1 MINFFHSLSNEA
13 IGLSIMFFGLLF
25 STAIPLFI
33 RWKFDLNPNEHLA
46 KGAEEGFKLFT
57 SITLLLIAFS
67 LVRVQGDHRNVEDLV
82 SREAALMFKLNRSLA
97 AFGGAHAIEL
107 QGDLKGYAN
116 AVVEDEWPLM
126 AKNQRS
132 EDASNVL
139 TDLTQGIRL
148 LDPKN
153 PVQQMARAE
162 IVTTLNQLSDVREAR
177 LSAARLT
184 LPSYLW
190 EALTVSVTLLII
202 FGWLQNP
209 LPKMVAYVGGV
220 TIGVALLLTLLIAL
234 EGLFVGESQV
244 QPEAII
250 HILPSL
256 GG

>member
-1 MINFFHSLSNEA
+1 MINYLHTLPNVV
-13 IGLSIMFFGLLF
+13 IGLSIMCVGLLL
-25 STAIPLFI
+25 STAIPFYI
-33 RWKFDLNPNEHLA
+33 RWKYKLNPDEHLA

-97 AFGGAHAIEL
+97 AFGGANAAEL
-107 QGDLKGYAN
+107 QGDLKSYAN
-116 AVVEDEWPLM
+116 AVVDDEWPLM
-126 AKNQRS
+126 AKNERS
-132 EDASNVL
+132 EEASNYL

-148 LDPKN
+148 LDPRN

-162 IVTTLNQLSDVREAR
+162 VVTTLSQLSDVREAR
-177 LSAARLT
+177 LSAARLQ
-184 LPSYLW
+184 LPNYLW
-190 EALTVSVTLLII
+190 DALAISVALLIV

-220 TIGVALLLTLLIAL
+220 TIGVSVLFTLVIAL
-234 EGLFVGESQV
+234 EGLFVGESKV
-244 QPEAII
+244 TPEAIV

-256 GG
+256 GL

>member
-1 MINFFHSLSNEA
+1 MINYLHTLPNIV
-13 IGLSIMFFGLLF
+13 IGLSIMSIGLLL
-25 STAIPLFI
+25 STAIPCYI
-33 RWKFDLNPNEHLA
+33 RWKYNLNPDEHLA

-82 SREAALMFKLNRSLA
+82 SREAALIFKLNRSLA
-97 AFGGAHAIEL
+97 AFGGPFAIEL
-107 QGDLKGYAN
+107 QTDLKDYAN
-116 AVVEDEWPLM
+116 AVVDDEWPLM
-126 AKNQRS
+126 AKNERS
-132 EDASNVL
+132 NQASNVL

-153 PVQQMARAE
+153 SVQQMARAE

-177 LSAARLT
+177 LSAARLK
-184 LPSYLW
+184 LPPYLW
-190 EALTVSVTLLII
+190 DALTVSVILLII

-220 TIGVALLLTLLIAL
+220 TIGVSILFTLVFAL

-244 QPEAII
+244 TPAAIV

-256 GG
+256 GP

>member
-1 MINFFHSLSNEA
+1 MIDFLHSLPNVV
-13 IGLSIMFFGLLF
+13 IGLLLMIVGLTL
-25 STAIPLFI
+25 STAIPLYI
-33 RWKFDLNPNEHLA
+33 RWKYNINPNEHLA

-82 SREAALMFKLNRSLA
+82 SRESALIFKLNRSLA
-97 AFGGAHAIEL
+97 AFNGGHSAEL
-107 QGDLKGYAN
+107 QGDLKDYASSI
-116 AVVEDEWPLM
+116 VSDEWPLM
-126 AKNQRS
+126 AKGERS
-132 EDASNVL
+132 EETSNLLV
-139 TDLTQGIRL
+139 DITQGVRL
-148 LDPKN
+148 LDPKT

-177 LSAARLT
+177 LSASRLH

-190 EALTVSVTLLII
+190 EALAVAIVLLIG

-220 TIGVALLLTLLIAL
+220 TIGVTVLLTLVISL

-244 QPEAII
+244 RPDAII
-250 HILPSL
+250 FALPSL
-256 GG
+256 GS

>member
-1 MINFFHSLSNEA
+1 MIEYLHSLPNVV
-13 IGLSIMFFGLLF
+13 IGLCIMCVGLIL
-25 STAIPLFI
+25 STGIPFYI
-33 RWKFDLNPNEHLA
+33 RWKYDLNPDEHLA

-97 AFGGAHAIEL
+97 AFGGPQAQEL
-107 QGDLKGYAN
+107 QGDLKNYAT
-116 AVVEDEWPLM
+116 AIVDDEWPLM
-126 AKNQRS
+126 AKGQRS
-132 EDASNVL
+132 EEASNNL
-139 TDLTQGIRL
+139 IDLTQGIRL

-177 LSAARLT
+177 LSAVKLK

-190 EALTVSVTLLII
+190 QALTVSVLLLIV

-220 TIGVALLLTLLIAL
+220 TIGVALLLTLIIAL

-244 QPEAII
+244 NPEAIT

-256 GG
+256 GA

>member
-1 MINFFHSLSNEA
+1 MINYLHTLPNIV
-13 IGLSIMFFGLLF
+13 IGLSIMCVGLML
-25 STAIPLFI
+25 STGIPCFI
-33 RWKFDLNPNEHLA
+33 RWKYKLNPDEHLA

-82 SREAALMFKLNRSLA
+82 SREAALMFKLNRSLG
-97 AFGGAHAIEL
+97 AFGGPNAVEL
-107 QGDLKGYAN
+107 QGDLKAYAN
-116 AVVEDEWPLM
+116 AVVDDEWPLM
-126 AKNQRS
+126 AKNERS
-132 EDASNVL
+132 EEASNLL

-148 LDPKN
+148 LDPRN

-177 LSAARLT
+177 LSAARLK
-184 LPSYLW
+184 LPKYLW
-190 EALTVSVTLLII
+190 DALAISVALLIV

-220 TIGVALLLTLLIAL
+220 TIGVSVLFTLLIAL
-234 EGLFVGESQV
+234 EGLFVGESMV
-244 QPEAII
+244 TPEAIT

-256 GG
+256 GS

>member
-1 MINFFHSLSNEA
+1 MMSFVHSLPNIVIGISMIA
-13 IGLSIMFFGLLF
+13 IGLLL
-25 STAIPLFI
+25 STAIPCYV
-33 RWKFDLNPNEHLA
+33 RWKYKLNPDEHLA

-97 AFGGAHAIEL
+97 SFGGQHTPEL
-107 QGDLKGYAN
+107 QSDLKDYAQ
-116 AVVEDEWPLM
+116 AIVKEEWPLM
-126 AKNQRS
+126 AKNERS
-132 EDASNVL
+132 EEVSNLL

-148 LDPKN
+148 LDPRN
-153 PVQQMARAE
+153 PVQQMARVD

-177 LSAARLT
+177 LSAARLK
-184 LPSYLW
+184 LPTYLW
-190 EALTVSVTLLII
+190 DALAVSVSLLII

-220 TIGVALLLTLLIAL
+220 TIGVAVLFTLVIAL

-244 QPEAII
+244 TPEAII
-250 HILPSL
+250 HVIPSL
-256 GG
+256 GP

>member
-1 MINFFHSLSNEA
+1 MISYLHTLPNIV
-13 IGLSIMFFGLLF
+13 IGLGFMCIGLLL
-25 STAIPLFI
+25 STVIPSYI
-33 RWKFDLNPNEHLA
+33 RWKYKLNPGEHLA

-97 AFGGAHAIEL
+97 AFGGANAAEL
-107 QGDLKGYAN
+107 QGDLKSYAN
-116 AVVEDEWPLM
+116 AVVDDEWPLM
-126 AKNQRS
+126 AKNERS
-132 EDASNVL
+132 EEASNDL

-148 LDPKN
+148 LDPRN

-177 LSAARLT
+177 LSSARLK
-184 LPSYLW
+184 LPPYLRD
-190 EALTVSVTLLII
+190 ALAISVILLIL

-220 TIGVALLLTLLIAL
+220 TIGVAVLFTLVIAL

-244 QPEAII
+244 TPEAIT

-256 GG
+256 GA

>member
-1 MINFFHSLSNEA
+1 MINYLHTLPNIV
-13 IGLSIMFFGLLF
+13 IGLSITFVGLFL
-25 STAIPLFI
+25 STAIPFYI
-33 RWKFDLNPNEHLA
+33 RWKYKLNPDEHLA

-97 AFGGAHAIEL
+97 AFGGPQATEL
-107 QGDLKGYAN
+107 QGDLKNYAT
-116 AVVEDEWPLM
+116 AVVEDEWPQM
-126 AKNQRS
+126 AKNERS
-132 EDASNVL
+132 DEASNVL

-148 LDPKN
+148 LDPRN
-153 PVQQMARAE
+153 PVQQMARSE

-177 LSAARLT
+177 ISAARLK

-190 EALTVSVTLLII
+190 DALAISVILLIA

-220 TIGVALLLTLLIAL
+220 TIGVSVLFTLVIAL
-234 EGLFVGESQV
+234 EGLYLGESRV
-244 QPEAII
+244 TPDAIA
-250 HILPSL
+250 HILPTL
-256 GG
+256 GP

>member
-1 MINFFHSLSNEA
+1 MINYLHALPNIV
-13 IGLSIMFFGLLF
+13 IGLGIMFTGLLL
-25 STAIPLFI
+25 STAIPCYI
-33 RWKFDLNPNEHLA
+33 RWKYDLNPSEHLA

-97 AFGGAHAIEL
+97 AFGGLNATEL
-107 QGDLKGYAN
+107 QGDLTNYAN
-116 AVVEDEWPLM
+116 AIVDDEWPLM
-126 AKNQRS
+126 AKNERS
-132 EDASNVL
+132 EQASNDL

-148 LDPKN
+148 LDPRN

-177 LSAARLT
+177 LSASRLQ

-190 EALTVSVTLLII
+190 QALSVSVILLII

-220 TIGVALLLTLLIAL
+220 TIGVSVLFTLVIAL
-234 EGLFVGESQV
+234 EGLFVGESRV
-244 QPEAII
+244 TPEAIV

-256 GG
+256 GA

>member
-1 MINFFHSLSNEA
+1 MINYLHALPNIV
-13 IGLSIMFFGLLF
+13 IGLSIMFIGLLL
-25 STAIPLFI
+25 STAIPCYI
-33 RWKFDLNPNEHLA
+33 RWKYDLNPSEHLA

-97 AFGGAHAIEL
+97 AFGGPNATEL
-107 QGDLKGYAN
+107 QGDLKNYAD
-116 AVVEDEWPLM
+116 AIVDDEWPLM
-126 AKNQRS
+126 AKNERS
-132 EDASNVL
+132 EQASNDL

-148 LDPKN
+148 LDPRN

-177 LSAARLT
+177 LSATRLQ

-190 EALTVSVTLLII
+190 QALSVSVILLII

-220 TIGVALLLTLLIAL
+220 TIGVSVLFTLVIAL
-234 EGLFVGESQV
+234 EGLFVGESRV
-244 QPEAII
+244 TPEAIV

-256 GG
+256 GA

>member
-1 MINFFHSLSNEA
+1 MINYLHTLPNVV
-13 IGLSIMFFGLLF
+13 IGLGIMCIGLLL
-25 STAIPLFI
+25 STAIPFYI
-33 RWKFDLNPNEHLA
+33 RWKYQLNPDEHLA

-97 AFGGAHAIEL
+97 AFGGAHAVEL
-107 QGDLKGYAN
+107 QGDLKNYAG

-126 AKNQRS
+126 AKNKRS
-132 EDASNVL
+132 EKASNDL

-177 LSAARLT
+177 LSAARLK
-184 LPSYLW
+184 LPTYLW
-190 EALTVSVTLLII
+190 DALAISVALLII

-220 TIGVALLLTLLIAL
+220 TIGVSVLFTLVIAL

-244 QPEAII
+244 TPEAIV
-250 HILPSL
+250 HVLPSL
-256 GG
+256 GP

>member
-1 MINFFHSLSNEA
+1 MIDFLHTLPNVV
-13 IGLSIMFFGLLF
+13 IGLLLMTLGLTL
-25 STAIPLFI
+25 STAIPFYI
-33 RWKFDLNPNEHLA
+33 RWKYNLNPNEHLA

-82 SREAALMFKLNRSLA
+82 SRESALIFKLNRSLA
-97 AFGGAHAIEL
+97 AFNGGHSAEL
-107 QGDLKGYAN
+107 QGDLKDYASSI
-116 AVVEDEWPLM
+116 VSDEWPLM
-126 AKNQRS
+126 SKGGRS
-132 EDASNVL
+132 EETSNL
-139 TDLTQGIRL
+139 LIDLTQGVRL
-148 LDPKN
+148 LDPKT

-177 LSAARLT
+177 LSASRLH

-190 EALTVSVTLLII
+190 EALSVAIILLIG

-220 TIGVALLLTLLIAL
+220 TIGVSVLLTLVISL

-244 QPEAII
+244 KPDAIVFV
-250 HILPSL
+250 LPSL
-256 GG
+256 GS